1 MPSRKV
7 KNTFARDVY
16 IVDGSRTPFLKARGK
31 PGPFTAADL
40 AVYTGRELL
49 ARQAF
54 SPTQL
59 DEVILGCMLPSPDEA
74 NIGRIV
80 ALRLGCGKKVPGW
93 TVQRNCAS
101 GLQSVD
107 SAAQLIAAGRA
118 DLILAGGTDAMSHS
132 PLLFN
137 KQMVNWFADFQG
149 AKSFGQKLQL
159 LGRFRPQFLA
169 PIIALLRGLTD
180 PVVGLNMG
188 QTAEIVAD
196 KFKITRR
203 EMDEY
208 SVRSHQRLANA
219 IDKKWLSEVTPI
231 YDNRGKYYEEDDGLR
246 RDSTVEK
253 LGTLKPFFDKKFG
266 LVTAANSSQVTD
278 GAALVIL
285 ASEEAVKKHS
295 LPVLAKIV
303 DVQWSGLD
311 PSQMG
316 LGPAHAIALILQRQH
331 LGLNDVDY
339 YEINE
344 AFAAQVLGCL
354 RAWADEKY
362 CKEELGLDK
371 PLGELDQNKLNID
384 GGAVAIGHPIG
395 ASGTRVLFHTAQILK
410 RENKRFGIASL
421 CIGGGLGGAML
432 IENVA
437 GVGI

>member
-31 PGPFTAADL
+31 PGPFTASDL

-49 ARQAF
+49 ARQPF
-54 SPTQL
+54 SPTAL

-118 DLILAGGTDAMSHS
+118 DLILAGGTDAMSHA

-137 KQMVNWFADFQG
+137 KQMVNWLADFQG

-266 LVTAANSSQVTD
+266 LVTAANSSQITD

-285 ASEEAVKKHS
+285 ASEDAVKKHH

-303 DVQWSGLD
+303 DAQWSGLE

-316 LGPAHAIALILQRQH
+316 LGPAHAIASILQRQH
-331 LGLNDVDY
+331 LALNDVDY

-344 AFAAQVLGCL
+344 AFAAQLLGCL
-354 RAWADEKY
+354 RAWTDEKY

-384 GGAVAIGHPIG
+384 GGAIALGHPIG
-395 ASGTRVLFHTAQILK
+395 ASGTRVLFHTALVLK
-410 RENKRFGIASL
+410 RENKRFGMASL